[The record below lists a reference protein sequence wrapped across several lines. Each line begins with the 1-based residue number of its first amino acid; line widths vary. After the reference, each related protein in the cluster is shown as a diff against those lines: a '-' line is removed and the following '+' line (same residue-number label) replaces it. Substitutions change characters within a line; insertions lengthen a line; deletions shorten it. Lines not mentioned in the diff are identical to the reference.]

1 MRNIKH
7 KINPFLVDL
16 AINKRTKNIRV
27 STIGKNENI
36 IINQRTGEVSGTHIT
51 TYRQV
56 DDSKFV
62 KLFTQNIALTFD
74 LTSAGIKAFNVLM
87 FAVQYQ
93 AINSDSVF
101 LDENTLEEFF
111 KTHTFKNLSIKTLY
125 RGINELIKSEVIA
138 KSNRIGVYFIN
149 PSFCFN
155 GDRLAFTTVI
165 ERKKEEDLD
174 KLEADFTEK

>member
-1 MRNIKH
+1 M
-7 KINPFLVDL
+7 
-16 AINKRTKNIRV
+16 
-27 STIGKNENI
+27 
-36 IINQRTGEVSGTHIT
+36 
-51 TYRQV
+51 
-56 DDSKFV
+56 
-62 KLFTQNIALTFD
+62 
-74 LTSAGIKAFNVLM
+74 
-87 FAVQYQ
+87 
-93 AINSDSVF
+93 
-101 LDENTLEEFF
+101 
-111 KTHTFKNLSIKTLY
+111 SIKTLY